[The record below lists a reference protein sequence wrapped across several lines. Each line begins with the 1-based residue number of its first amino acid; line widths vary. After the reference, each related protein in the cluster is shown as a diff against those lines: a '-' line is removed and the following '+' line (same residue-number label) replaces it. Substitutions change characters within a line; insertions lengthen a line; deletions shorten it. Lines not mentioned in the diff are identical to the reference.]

1 MKEIYGWVPW
11 FKELG
16 EKIAEGGERYLI
28 DRARRV
34 AWKGDESESAILRY
48 GDENIDPFSFL
59 YTVASLNRG
68 TTSRNRVY
76 LSVSSVFDMSS
87 QLDLESDDGLI
98 FPTPPPINALF
109 HDRGKGNPEL
119 LWRLFRDALT
129 GFGSVQPAEFEE
141 ALSLPKVATRKLT
154 QALFLVNPDA
164 FLPIDEQTGSLGF
177 FESVPKSIGLEE
189 YEGVIRKVMAAFPR
203 IRPYEANLFAY
214 LHSSN
219 RLRVDA
225 SSVFQVST
233 NVYNDGD
240 DHWKEFASGNCVFVG
255 GLGDK
260 RKYRLTDAKRGDL
273 VLVRFGRSEGRGIG
287 VVYRNDYQGEFDE
300 AHRLHVLWLNKEHG
314 TLPGL
319 TAMIGFGRAGNT
331 IDYFRQTREYAPT
344 FEFLDRLSAEEH
356 SESEDSVGIEAA
368 DPGFPLNQILY
379 GPPGTGKTWRTRD
392 LSLSIVGQASPDAER
407 NRRKFDELRFDPETG
422 TGRIAMVTFHQNVAY
437 EDFIEG
443 IRPVLGE
450 QGTLAYEMR
459 PGIFRRLV
467 EAAEKRGHE
476 RFVLIIDE
484 INRGNVAKIFGELIT
499 LMEDSRRIGRAD
511 ATRVT
516 LPYSGE
522 RFGIPKN
529 IYVIGTMNTSDRS
542 IQLLDTALRRRFS
555 FVEMMPNPEHPDIS
569 RNVDGIDCTA
579 LLKTMNERIAALLDR
594 EHQIGHTYLLDVDT
608 IGKLSDAMRNRIFP
622 LLQEYFFD
630 DWAKIRAVLGRNAFV
645 TVKRVPDLRTD
656 PDGIEEPREIFE
668 RLSDKDPAWKDPDQY
683 RKIYE
688 EDVPG
693 ETDMS

>member
-1 MKEIYGWVPW
+1 M
-11 FKELG
+11 
-16 EKIAEGGERYLI
+16 
-28 DRARRV
+28 
-34 AWKGDESESAILRY
+34 
-48 GDENIDPFSFL
+48 
-59 YTVASLNRG
+59 
-68 TTSRNRVY
+68 
-76 LSVSSVFDMSS
+76 
-87 QLDLESDDGLI
+87 
-98 FPTPPPINALF
+98 
-109 HDRGKGNPEL
+109 
-119 LWRLFRDALT
+119 
-129 GFGSVQPAEFEE
+129 
-141 ALSLPKVATRKLT
+141 
-154 QALFLVNPDA
+154 
-164 FLPIDEQTGSLGF
+164 
-177 FESVPKSIGLEE
+177 
-189 YEGVIRKVMAAFPR
+189 
-203 IRPYEANLFAY
+203 
-214 LHSSN
+214 
-219 RLRVDA
+219 
-225 SSVFQVST
+225 
-233 NVYNDGD
+233 
-240 DHWKEFASGNCVFVG
+240 
-255 GLGDK
+255 
-260 RKYRLTDAKRGDL
+260 
-273 VLVRFGRSEGRGIG
+273 
-287 VVYRNDYQGEFDE
+287 
-300 AHRLHVLWLNKEHG
+300 
-314 TLPGL
+314 
-319 TAMIGFGRAGNT
+319 
-331 IDYFRQTREYAPT
+331 
-344 FEFLDRLSAEEH
+344 
-356 SESEDSVGIEAA
+356 
-368 DPGFPLNQILY
+368 
-379 GPPGTGKTWRTRD
+379 
-392 LSLSIVGQASPDAER
+392 
-407 NRRKFDELRFDPETG
+407 
-422 TGRIAMVTFHQNVAY
+422 
-437 EDFIEG
+437 
-443 IRPVLGE
+443 LGE